1 MSLYVCIWERLREEY
16 QLRRFSIRSRGRG
29 HERPAGDLRH
39 RPGRLTLAAAVAA
52 GTVAAMAGAA
62 VPAMAAPHAAA
73 TGTAGATT
81 PYWTTVKLHG
91 HLIKVHPHGRFGVV
105 HQTGHRKAQ
114 PQAGS
119 NLQYYGG
126 PVAHNPRVYLD
137 FWGSQWS
144 SDGNGAAQYMQ
155 SFFSGLGASPDN
167 WSGITSQYNDSSGA
181 GPAFGGAVLAGTWND
196 NSAPAPSSASQS
208 VLAAEAV
215 TAAQHFGVS
224 GPDIDIFV
232 LSPSGTQPDGFPN
245 AGFCAWHDYTASSS
259 GNIPYTNMPY
269 VLDAGS
275 SCGADSV
282 QSQLDGFSIVGGH
295 EYAEAV
301 TDPEPS
307 SGWLDSSGSEIGDKC
322 AWQNLS
328 ALNLSTG
335 SFAVQPLWSNYDS
348 GCTLS
353 AP

>member
-1 MSLYVCIWERLREEY
+1 MT
-16 QLRRFSIRSRGRG
+16 G
-29 HERPAGDLRH
+29 
-39 RPGRLTLAAAVAA
+39 
-52 GTVAAMAGAA
+52 A
-62 VPAMAAPHAAA
+62 VPALAAPLGTATAA
-73 TGTAGATT
+73 TPAGTI

-91 HLIKVHPHGRFGVV
+91 HLIKVHPHGRFGIV
-105 HQTGHRKAQ
+105 HQIGRGQ
-114 PQAGS
+114 PARPSLSS
-119 NLQYYGG
+119 NLVYNGG
-126 PVAHNPRVYLD
+126 PVAHTPTVYLD
-137 FWGSQWS
+137 FWGSQWG
-144 SDGNGAAQYMQ
+144 SDSNGVAQYMQ
-155 SFFSGLGASPDN
+155 SFFTGLGGSADN
-167 WSGITSQYNDSSGA
+167 WSTITSQYSDSSGLA
-181 GPAFGGAVLAGTWND
+181 PSFGGPVLGGTWYD
-196 NSAPAPSSASQS
+196 NAAAAPASASQS
-208 VLAAEAV
+208 NLAAEAV

-224 GPDIDIFV
+224 GGNIDIFV
-232 LSPSGTQPDGFPN
+232 LSPSGTQPDGFPST
-245 AGFCAWHDYTASSS
+245 GFCAWHDYTSSSS

-275 SCGADSV
+275 SCGAYSV
-282 QSQLDGFSIVGGH
+282 QNQLDGFSIVGGH
-295 EYAEAV
+295 EYAEAI

>member
-1 MSLYVCIWERLREEY
+1 VRLPTTTR
-16 QLRRFSIRSRGRG
+16 RSRR
-29 HERPAGDLRH
+29 HERADGLPWHRSRRLILAGAAAASLAAATAGAAPALAAPARPAG
-39 RPGRLTLAAAVAA
+39 TAS
-52 GTVAAMAGAA
+52 TT
-62 VPAMAAPHAAA
+62 AA
-73 TGTAGATT
+73 TSTA
-81 PYWTTVKLHG
+81 PYWTAITLHG

-105 HQTGHRKAQ
+105 HEIGLQPARRPRAGH
-114 PQAGS
+114 
-119 NLQYYGG
+119 NLLYNGG
-126 PVAHNPRVYLD
+126 PVAHAPTVYLD
-137 FWGSQWS
+137 FWGSQWG
-144 SDGNGAAQYMQ
+144 SDSNGVSQYMQ
-155 SFFSGLGASPDN
+155 SYFGGLGASADN
-167 WSGITSQYNDSSGA
+167 WSTITSQYTDSSGS
-181 GPAFGGAVLAGTWND
+181 GPAFGGPVLGGTWFD
-196 NSAPAPSSASQS
+196 NGGAAPSSASQGQ
-208 VLAAEAV
+208 LAAEAV

-224 GPDIDIFV
+224 GDNIDIFV

-245 AGFCAWHDYTASSS
+245 TGFCAWHDYTSSSS

-328 ALNLSTG
+328 ALNLTTG
-335 SFAVQPLWSNYDS
+335 SFAVQPLWSNHDS
-348 GCTLS
+348 GCALS

>member
-1 MSLYVCIWERLREEY
+1 M
-16 QLRRFSIRSRGRG
+16 RRSSTTGWGRR
-29 HERPAGDLRH
+29 HERAAGNRRH
-39 RPGRLTLAAAVAA
+39 RPGRLILAAAAA
-52 GTVAAMAGAA
+52 GLVAAMTGAA
-62 VPAMAAPHAAA
+62 PALAAPQGRAAAA
-73 TGTAGATT
+73 TPAST

-105 HQTGHRKAQ
+105 HKIGQRHR
-114 PQAGS
+114 PRAGS
-119 NLQYYGG
+119 NLVYNGG
-126 PVAHNPRVYLD
+126 PVAHNPVVYLD
-137 FWGSQWS
+137 FWGSQWA
-144 SDGNGAAQYMQ
+144 SDGNGVAQYTQ

-167 WSGITSQYNDSSGA
+167 WSTITSQYPDSSGA
-181 GPAFGGAVLAGTWND
+181 GPSFGGPVLGGTWFD
-196 NSAPAPSSASQS
+196 NGAAAPSSASQGD
-208 VLAAEAV
+208 LAAEAV

-224 GPDIDIFV
+224 GDNIDIFV

-245 AGFCAWHDYTASSS
+245 TGFCAWHDYTSSSS

-275 SCGADSV
+275 SCGANSV
-282 QSQLDGFSIVGGH
+282 QNQLDGFSIVGGH

-301 TDPEPS
+301 TDPVPA

-335 SFAVQPLWSNYDS
+335 SFAVQPIWSNYDS